1 MIEVERIESAIQP
14 RRQYYLTVDG
24 KPLDVGETGITAIGY
39 LTDGS
44 PAKTPYPV
52 YKVIIYKSPLSHK
65 LMDYPIHDIS
75 QAINTIEYRISS
87 PMPFNP
93 EIEYDVVVHRLES
106 GGFEISLNYFYRYH
120 EWKFLWSTNEF
131 QRELQQV
138 IDNSPEIKWE
148 ASQETA
154 FFDNEFSIIFK
165 VKNPENTV
173 KTEAATCLEVV
184 KELHRATESSLKSK
198 LRRESVMM
206 HFDFPEEVRVPC
218 EQYLLYFAQFLRDLG
233 VQADTALTHE
243 AGQVLFTVT
252 PADKEQALDKIRAA
266 LNAYL
271 HLPSNP
277 ISDAVNESIAV
288 QRLESNILR
297 LRSDLKLAAAELQAK
312 NTTIEA
318 QQLIIEVQKG
328 LLSGEVIVNSMKD
341 VTPKPKDK
349 DKEELLGGTVSIIPL
364 KGKGLEIN
372 LPELFRR
379 LKRLFKEE

>member
-1 MIEVERIESAIQP
+1 MIELKRTASSPNTPQLLIDGVECVERGIHLRQLQNTDPEKADFRLSVYDESLANKIAAHRFSDLPKQLKILTLSFNPPLLNPEEFYLYVIVTSTESDHFGVTLEIGFHSERWKHLWSIAEFIEEANHIA
-14 RRQYYLTVDG
+14 RQEEELMLTPTEPTEIPPFDNGFALEVPPVSD
-24 KPLDVGETGITAIGY
+24 
-39 LTDGS
+39 LT
-44 PAKTPYPV
+44 
-52 YKVIIYKSPLSHK
+52 L
-65 LMDYPIHDIS
+65 
-75 QAINTIEYRISS
+75 TIEGKVRSHSS
-87 PMPFNP
+87 SVNQLH
-93 EIEYDVVVHRLES
+93 ELTQA
-106 GGFEISLNYFYRYH
+106 SLM
-120 EWKFLWSTNEF
+120 
-131 QRELQQV
+131 
-138 IDNSPEIKWE
+138 
-148 ASQETA
+148 A
-154 FFDNEFSIIFK
+154 
-165 VKNPENTV
+165 
-173 KTEAATCLEVV
+173 
-184 KELHRATESSLKSK
+184 K
-198 LRRESVMM
+198 LRSDAVVM

-233 VQADTALTHE
+233 VRVDTALTHE

-277 ISDAVNESIAV
+277 VSDAGSESIAV

-364 KGKGLEIN
+364 KGKGVEIN
-372 LPELFRR
+372 LPELFRK
-379 LKRLFKEE
+379 LKRLFKDGE

>member
-1 MIEVERIESAIQP
+1 MIKLEGRAGAVHEP
-14 RRQYYLTVDG
+14 VYLLVDG
-24 KPLDVGETGITAIGY
+24 IRQENVHIGN
-39 LTDGS
+39 
-44 PAKTPYPV
+44 
-52 YKVIIYKSPLSHK
+52 H
-65 LMDYPIHDIS
+65 
-75 QAINTIEYRISS
+75 
-87 PMPFNP
+87 
-93 EIEYDVVVHRLES
+93 S
-106 GGFEISLNYFYRYH
+106 GGFDVSVHEDELINKLMRHTTSDFPSSIIRIHLYTNLRLIKGEQHISQHLILHKEAGHHRIAFHFLFAVEN
-120 EWKFLWSTNEF
+120 WKRLWSVSEYQHEF
-131 QRELQQV
+131 KRIFEEQNLTGARWATGSEMGIADVMNPFTRIILSCPLDDDATIESESRKHSGLLTRLHEL
-138 IDNSPEIKWE
+138 
-148 ASQETA
+148 
-154 FFDNEFSIIFK
+154 
-165 VKNPENTV
+165 
-173 KTEAATCLEVV
+173 
-184 KELHRATESSLKSK
+184 TESSLISK
-198 LRRESVMM
+198 LRRDSVVM
-206 HFDFPEEVRVPC
+206 HFDFPEEVKVPC

-252 PADKEQALDKIRAA
+252 PADKEQALDKIHAA

-277 ISDAVNESIAV
+277 ISDAADESIAV

>member
-1 MIEVERIESAIQP
+1 MDA
-14 RRQYYLTVDG
+14 
-24 KPLDVGETGITAIGY
+24 
-39 LTDGS
+39 
-44 PAKTPYPV
+44 
-52 YKVIIYKSPLSHK
+52 LSGGDN
-65 LMDYPIHDIS
+65 LALS
-75 QAINTIEYRISS
+75 
-87 PMPFNP
+87 
-93 EIEYDVVVHRLES
+93 VVVRDPNETLAGEARKRSDVLKRLHD
-106 GGFEISLNYFYRYH
+106 L
-120 EWKFLWSTNEF
+120 
-131 QRELQQV
+131 
-138 IDNSPEIKWE
+138 
-148 ASQETA
+148 
-154 FFDNEFSIIFK
+154 
-165 VKNPENTV
+165 
-173 KTEAATCLEVV
+173 TEAAL
-184 KELHRATESSLKSK
+184 RSK
-198 LRRESVMM
+198 LRQDSVVMR
-206 HFDFPEEVRVPC
+206 FDFPEEVRVPC

-233 VQADTALTHE
+233 VSADTALTHE

-252 PADKEQALDKIRAA
+252 PADKEQALDKIRVA

-277 ISDAVNESIAV
+277 IGDAVNESIAV

-328 LLSGEVIVNSMKD
+328 LLSGEVVINSIKD
-341 VTPKPKDK
+341 VTPKPEDK